1 MLKEETFSSQNIT
14 DQESLMT
21 IRGTVYK
28 TMLLTAILIASASF
42 TGYQVLRSD
51 PSALM
56 PYLMGG
62 AIGGLVLALA
72 TAFKPAW
79 SPITASI
86 YCICQGFVIGTVSVL
101 MQAQYPGIVIQ
112 AFLLTIGILVALL
125 FCYQAGFIKVT
136 DNFSN
141 GLMIAIGGVA
151 LIYLLTIILNL
162 FGIKLPYIHD
172 SGPIGI
178 IFSLVVV
185 VIASLSLLL
194 DFEYIWQ
201 SSQNRAPKYME
212 WYGAFSL
219 MVTLIWLYLEILTLL
234 RKINGRK

>member
-1 MLKEETFSSQNIT
+1 MLKEDTFSSQSIT
-14 DQESLMT
+14 GQESLMT

-28 TMLLTAILIASASF
+28 TMVLTAILIACALF
-42 TGYQVLRSD
+42 TGYKVLVGD

-62 AIGGLVLALA
+62 VIGGLVLAI
-72 TAFKPAW
+72 TTTFKPAW
-79 SPITASI
+79 SPITAPL

-101 MQAQYPGIVIQ
+101 MEAQYPGIAIQ
-112 AFLLTIGILVALL
+112 AFALTIGILVALL
-125 FCYQAGFIKVT
+125 FAYQAGLIKVT
-136 DNFSN
+136 ENFTS
-141 GLMIAIGGVA
+141 GLIIAMGGIV
-151 LIYLLTIILNL
+151 LIYLITIVLNF
-162 FGIKLPYIHD
+162 FGIKFPYIHD

-185 VIASLSLLL
+185 VVASLSLLL
-194 DFEYIWQ
+194 DFEFIWQ

-234 RKINGRK
+234 RKINGKK